1 MGRWTALGD
10 DDVGG
15 KLGRAEWEGG
25 RVGRGGEASGGY
37 AASRAHAG
45 ILKELF
51 LFVFLL
57 VNTFAEPNVTLA

>member
-1 MGRWTALGD
+1 MGG
-10 DDVGG
+10 DVGG

-25 RVGRGGEASGGY
+25 RGGRGGEASGGY

-51 LFVFLL
+51 LFVCFSSTPALKYMRL
-57 VNTFAEPNVTLA
+57 